1 MGGRL
6 EEDEGI
12 RDLRCLQLCAPEGK
26 IWVNTDLH
34 TMRLDWARG
43 GSVQS
48 GQYNLGAYN
57 DAIERMSGGL
67 REMTEDE
74 RELYSE
80 D

>member
-12 RDLRCLQLCAPEGK
+12 RDLRCLQLCAPEGF

-34 TMRLDWARG
+34 TMRLDWVRG
-43 GSVQS
+43 SSVQS
-48 GQYNLGAYN
+48 EKWNQDAYN

-67 REMTEDE
+67 REMTKDE